1 MQNISRHFR
10 VRDEKNQFT
19 THALWALIL
28 PLVLE
33 QLLSVTIGMA
43 DTVMVSRTGDAAVSA
58 VSLVDSINNLLI
70 QLFSALATGGA
81 VVSSQLDGE
90 PFFSG
95 LPGGDVALVIG
106 NEARGVSDEVRALAT
121 HRLRLPMPGGAESL
135 NAAVAAGIMI
145 YACID
150 GRR

>member
-1 MQNISRHFR
+1 MQNNSRHFR
-10 VRDEKNQFT
+10 VRDEKNQVT

-81 VVSSQLDGE
+81 VVTSQYLGAED
-90 PFFSG
+90 
-95 LPGGDVALVIG
+95 
-106 NEARGVSDEVRALAT
+106 
-121 HRLRLPMPGGAESL
+121 LPMA
-135 NAAVAAGIMI
+135 
-145 YACID
+145 
-150 GRR
+150 RR